1 MLALLIWLLTIE
13 EHKTYSDGSEIGSG
27 ETTAEI
33 AVEKKLDQKEG
44 CT

>member
-13 EHKTYSDGSEIGSG
+13 EHKPPSEGSEIGSG
-27 ETTAEI
+27 ETAPVTAAETT
-33 AVEKKLDQKEG
+33 LDHKEG